1 MLLLPLLDPSFRNL
15 SMDKDLLVGRG
26 GGGVGRLLVG
36 LLLALLAMP

>member
-26 GGGVGRLLVG
+26 GGGVGCRLVG
-36 LLLALLAMP
+36 LSLAVLTVL